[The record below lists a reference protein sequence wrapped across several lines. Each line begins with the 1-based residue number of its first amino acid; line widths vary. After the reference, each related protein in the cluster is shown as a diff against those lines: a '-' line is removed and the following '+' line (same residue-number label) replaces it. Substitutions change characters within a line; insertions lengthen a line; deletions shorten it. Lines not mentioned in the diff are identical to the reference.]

1 MNRFAIAGFTNLGYL
16 VHARA
21 FEPDHADMSGTT
33 VLVTGATGGL
43 GRETA
48 RILTGRGARVI
59 VVGRATEKLARARDE
74 LGDGVVTL
82 RADLS
87 SMEEIRRLAAHLT
100 GTEPRL
106 DVLVNNVGVL
116 MPERAVSD
124 EGMELTL
131 ATNLAGPFLLTNLL
145 VPLLLRSAPARI
157 VNVSSGGM
165 YAERIRPDDMEYER
179 GTYRGASAYART
191 KRGQVVLTEMWA
203 ERLAGSGVVVH
214 AMHPGWVGTAGVEQ
228 SLPTFN
234 TLMKPF
240 LRTVAQ
246 GADTIVW
253 LATAPEPALS
263 TGRFW
268 FDREVVPTHW
278 SRSTREQPGE
288 REALWETLSRLTGW
302 EADRWSGG

>member
-1 MNRFAIAGFTNLGYL
+1 MNRLAVAGFTNLGYL
-16 VHARA
+16 IHARG
-21 FEPDHADMSGTT
+21 FEADHADMSGKT

-43 GRETA
+43 GKETA
-48 RILTGRGARVI
+48 RVLTGRGARVI
-59 VVGRATEKLARARDE
+59 VVGRSSEKLARARDE
-74 LGDGVVTL
+74 LGGGVVTL
-82 RADLS
+82 QADLS
-87 SMEEIRRLAAHLT
+87 SMEEIRRLAADVI
-100 GTEPRL
+100 GSEPRL

-116 MPERAVSD
+116 LPQRALSD

-131 ATNLAGPFLLTNLL
+131 ATNLAGSFLLTNLL

-165 YAERIRPDDMEYER
+165 YAERIRPDDLQYER
-179 GTYRGASAYART
+179 GAYRGASAYART

-234 TLMKPF
+234 RLMRPL

-253 LATAPEPALS
+253 LATAPEPASS

-268 FDREVVPTHW
+268 FDREVAPTHL
-278 SRSTREQPGE
+278 SRSTRERPGE
-288 REALWETLSRLTGW
+288 REALWEALTRLTGW
-302 EADRWSGG
+302 EADRSAG

>member
-1 MNRFAIAGFTNLGYL
+1 MNRLAIAGFTNLGYL
-16 VHARA
+16 IHARD
-21 FEPDHADMSGTT
+21 FESDHADMSGKT

-43 GRETA
+43 GKETA
-48 RILTGRGARVI
+48 RILAGRGARVI
-59 VVGRATEKLARARDE
+59 VVGRSPEKLARARDE
-74 LGDGVVTL
+74 LGGGVVAL
-82 RADLS
+82 QADLS
-87 SMEEIRRLAAHLT
+87 SMVEIHRLAAHLT

-106 DVLVNNVGVL
+106 DVLVNNVGIL
-116 MPERAVSD
+116 LPERGVSD

-145 VPLLLRSAPARI
+145 VSLLLRSAPARV

-165 YAERIRPDDMEYER
+165 YAERIRPADLEYER

-203 ERLAGSGVVVH
+203 ERLAGTGVVVH

-234 TLMKPF
+234 RLMKPF

-246 GADTIVW
+246 GADTIAW

-268 FDREVVPTHW
+268 FDRDVVPTHW
-278 SRSTREQPGE
+278 SRSTRERPDE
-288 REALWETLSRLTGW
+288 REALWEALSRLTGW
-302 EADRWSGG
+302 EADRSDG

>member
-1 MNRFAIAGFTNLGYL
+1 
-16 VHARA
+16 
-21 FEPDHADMSGTT
+21 
-33 VLVTGATGGL
+33 
-43 GRETA
+43 
-48 RILTGRGARVI
+48 
-59 VVGRATEKLARARDE
+59 
-74 LGDGVVTL
+74 
-82 RADLS
+82 
-87 SMEEIRRLAAHLT
+87 MEEIRRLAAHLT

-165 YAERIRPDDMEYER
+165 YAERIRPDDMEYQR

-288 REALWETLSRLTGW
+288 REVLWETLSRLTGW
-302 EADRWSGG
+302 EADGWSGG

>member
-16 VHARA
+16 VHARV
-21 FEPDHADMSGTT
+21 FEPDHADMSGKT

-165 YAERIRPDDMEYER
+165 YAERIRPDDMEYQR

-288 REALWETLSRLTGW
+288 REVLWETLSRLTGW
-302 EADRWSGG
+302 EADGWSGG